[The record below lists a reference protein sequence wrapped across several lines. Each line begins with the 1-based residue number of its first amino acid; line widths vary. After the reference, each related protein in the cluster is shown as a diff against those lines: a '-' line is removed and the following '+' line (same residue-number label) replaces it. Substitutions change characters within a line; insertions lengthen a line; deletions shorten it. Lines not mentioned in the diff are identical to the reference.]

1 MMSYTVTLWLFFTSN
16 IQTIVVVV
24 FIIITNAALA
34 KFPRNCYNFNARN
47 VIYMYASNF
56 DILTTTTEEANILM
70 RNNTERYQA

>member
-1 MMSYTVTLWLFFTSN
+1 
-16 IQTIVVVV
+16 
-24 FIIITNAALA
+24 LA